1 MIERLE
7 QAVAYIRTKTDVIPE
22 VAMIM
27 GSGLGV
33 IGDMVEH
40 PVYIEYQD
48 IPNFPVSTVAGH
60 KGRFVLGDFCG
71 KKVIVM
77 QGRFHYYEG
86 YSMEQITLPVRLMYQ
101 LGARKLIVTNAAG
114 GVNESFTG
122 GALVLIKDHINLMG
136 ISPLIG
142 PNMDSFGARFPDMS
156 NIYDKTFNERIRKIA
171 YSKGID
177 LQEGVYFYFTGPQ
190 YETPAEIRLVRQLGG
205 DLVGMSTVPETI
217 VAAHMKMRVT
227 GISCVTN
234 MAAGVL
240 DQEINHE
247 EVMETA
253 RQVQDNFIQLVKAIV
268 ELS

>member
-1 MIERLE
+1 MIQILERAAE
-7 QAVAYIRTKTDVIPE
+7 YIRSKTDIVPE
-22 VAMIM
+22 IAMIM

-33 IGDMVEH
+33 IGDMVEN
-40 PVYIEYQD
+40 PVFIEYNE
-48 IPNFPVSTVAGH
+48 IPNFPVSTVVGH
-60 KGRFVLGDFCG
+60 KGRFVLGEFGG
-71 KKVIVM
+71 KHVIVM

-86 YSMEQITLPVRLMYQ
+86 YTMEQITLPVRLMYL

-114 GVNESFTG
+114 GVNEGFTG

-142 PNMDSFGARFPDMS
+142 PNLEQFGARFPDMT
-156 NIYDKTFNERIRKIA
+156 NIYDKNFNEKVRKIA

-205 DLVGMSTVPETI
+205 DLVGMSTVPEAI
-217 VAAHMKMRVT
+217 VASHMKMRVT

-240 DQEINHE
+240 EQEINHE

-253 RQVQDNFIQLVKAIV
+253 RQVQDSFIQLVKAIV
-268 ELS
+268 EIS

>member
-1 MIERLE
+1 MKQVIE
-7 QAVAYIRTKTDVIPE
+7 QAASYIKSKTEIVPE
-22 VAMIM
+22 IALVM

-33 IGDMVEH
+33 IGEMVEN
-40 PVYIEYQD
+40 PVYVPYGE
-48 IPNFPVSTVAGH
+48 IPNFPVSTVVGH
-60 KGRFVLGDFCG
+60 KGRFVLGDFAG
-71 KKVIVM
+71 KKVVVM

-86 YSMEQITLPVRLMYQ
+86 YTMEQITLPIRLMYE

-114 GVNESFTG
+114 GVNTNFTG

-142 PNMDSFGARFPDMS
+142 PNLETYGVRFPDMS
-156 NIYDKTFNERIRKIA
+156 NIYDKSFNESIRKLA

-190 YETPAEIRLVRQLGG
+190 YETPAEIRMVRQLGG
-205 DLVGMSTVPETI
+205 DLVGMSTVPETV

-240 DQEINHE
+240 DQEINHD

-253 RQVQDNFIQLVKAIV
+253 KQVQDNFIRLIKAIV
-268 ELS
+268 EIS

>member
-7 QAVAYIRTKTDVIPE
+7 QAVAYIRSKTDLVPE
-22 VAMIM
+22 VAMIL

-40 PVYIEYQD
+40 PVYIEYRD
-48 IPNFPVSTVAGH
+48 IPDFPVSTVTGH

-86 YSMEQITLPVRLMYQ
+86 YSMEQIALPIRIMYQ

-122 GALVLIKDHINLMG
+122 GALVLIKDHINIMG

-142 PNMDSFGARFPDMS
+142 PNLDSFGARFPDMS
-156 NIYDKTFNERIRKIA
+156 NIYDKAFNERIRKIA

-205 DLVGMSTVPETI
+205 DLVGMSTVPEAV

-240 DQEINHE
+240 NQEINHE

-253 RQVQDNFIQLVKAIV
+253 RQVQEIFIQLIKAIV